1 MNVAGARVVN
11 YIAKHP
17 DKYRETKQADSRT
30 TQDAKMAK
38 KKQTRLEEGFWGK
51 CAVAVMSSVPDP
63 DIDDLQVTDEYEA
76 SGHFDLV
83 DPSVPSPPCMLGM
96 DVRDA
101 ASRCKK
107 AAAELATAVSKAIE
121 NMCQSGEGDLKEAV
135 IAAMTG
141 GSGGAAFPSLDG
153 DEGSGL
159 NSAPHGSS
167 PYHFLSEPMHKYWYS
182 VLQSEDLLSTAIIT
196 MPMGARASSDSGT
209 ATATATSDWGSPTS
223 TVPSSAASA
232 SLAAEIEAATGQ
244 ALAPLTAAMQSISS
258 AFGRHELAEEP
269 ADRARGD
276 RARRMEEAW
285 KWLERRENAGSA
297 AGQQFA
303 ARRAVAAMGSD
314 AEDELA
320 ADVLADASV

>member
-1 MNVAGARVVN
+1 MFGHDYVPDGEGGTGAQQVGKFVMNVAGARVVN

-51 CAVAVMSSVPDP
+51 CAVAVMSSLPDP

-141 GSGGAAFPSLDG
+141 GSGGGESQSLYG
-153 DEGSGL
+153 KSFYL
-159 NSAPHGSS
+159 
-167 PYHFLSEPMHKYWYS
+167 
-182 VLQSEDLLSTAIIT
+182 
-196 MPMGARASSDSGT
+196 GT
-209 ATATATSDWGSPTS
+209 NNHMVRS
-223 TVPSSAASA
+223 
-232 SLAAEIEAATGQ
+232 
-244 ALAPLTAAMQSISS
+244 
-258 AFGRHELAEEP
+258 
-269 ADRARGD
+269 
-276 RARRMEEAW
+276 
-285 KWLERRENAGSA
+285 
-297 AGQQFA
+297 
-303 ARRAVAAMGSD
+303 
-314 AEDELA
+314 
-320 ADVLADASV
+320 

>member
-1 MNVAGARVVN
+1 M
-11 YIAKHP
+11 
-17 DKYRETKQADSRT
+17 
-30 TQDAKMAK
+30 
-38 KKQTRLEEGFWGK
+38 
-51 CAVAVMSSVPDP
+51 
-63 DIDDLQVTDEYEA
+63 
-76 SGHFDLV
+76 
-83 DPSVPSPPCMLGM
+83 
-96 DVRDA
+96 
-101 ASRCKK
+101 
-107 AAAELATAVSKAIE
+107 
-121 NMCQSGEGDLKEAV
+121 
-135 IAAMTG
+135 
-141 GSGGAAFPSLDG
+141 
-153 DEGSGL
+153 

-269 ADRARGD
+269 ADNG
-276 RARRMEEAW
+276 ARRMEEAW
-285 KWLERRENAGSA
+285 KWLERRDNASSEA
-297 AGQQFA
+297 AKQFA

-320 ADVLADASV
+320 DDVLADASV